1 MPRRRSPRFTVF
13 RFYVRLRG
21 YEPAIWRVVCVAD
34 CLLDDLFQSLLV
46 SLGWRSEHSLR
57 CTALESPCAPLQR
70 FSSDDWPLIWLSQV
84 LFKDDA
90 ELRLRCELGSDDPWR
105 FEIVFQGCATSTVR
119 ASYPLCLAGEG
130 AGIPDDDIEPRRFR
144 AYLAKIPRQAAEDQ
158 QSKGPRRI
166 ATAGQA
172 AFDQAAVN
180 AELARLC
187 KPRYPIGVEER
198 AFRVH
203 VSPAERELFFKHA
216 RVNGLAFP
224 WLRDRQPPSVLPVH
238 GSDACA
244 AARSLALAANRAE
257 SGKPR
262 RQLERLAGRFYRCAV
277 EYQERLKASR
287 PEQRR
292 QLLALEAH

>member
-1 MPRRRSPRFTVF
+1 MPRRRAARFTVF

-21 YEPAIWRVVCVAD
+21 FEPAIWRVVCVAD
-34 CLLDDLFQSLLV
+34 CLLDDLFQALLV

-57 CTALESPCAPLQR
+57 CTALELPCAPLQR

-144 AYLAKIPRQAAEDQ
+144 AHLAKNLRHITENPQSRETRRNGTSGKAALDL
-158 QSKGPRRI
+158 
-166 ATAGQA
+166 
-172 AFDQAAVN
+172 AAVN
-180 AELARLC
+180 VELARLC
-187 KPRYPIGVEER
+187 KPRYPLDVEEK

-203 VSPAERELFFKHA
+203 VSPVERELFFKHA

-224 WLRDRQPPSVLPVH
+224 WLRDRQPPSVLRVH

-277 EYQERLKASR
+277 EHQERLKTSR
-287 PEQRR
+287 DG
-292 QLLALEAH
+292 QLRPFLAMEVH